1 VSIVLHFT
9 SGLTLTAGGYFTK
22 ALVVSQ
28 EDSQPAKAHKHE
40 EGWPK
45 FKYAMLEIRCCAFL
59 STLSRRTHYS
69 ARLKKDQRRGPLD
82 RMDIVPA
89 KFAAYDGPKQA
100 SIPVNG
106 VDDVVCRFV
115 AALCSN
121 SGSHSPPAYLY
132 CQSSFTSA

>member
-1 VSIVLHFT
+1 MHYIYNWKSVAVHF
-9 SGLTLTAGGYFTK
+9 LTLF
-22 ALVVSQ
+22 
-28 EDSQPAKAHKHE
+28 
-40 EGWPK
+40 
-45 FKYAMLEIRCCAFL
+45 
-59 STLSRRTHYS
+59 RRAHYS
-69 ARLKKDQRRGPLD
+69 VRVEKGQQKKLLD

-121 SGSHSPPAYLY
+121 SVFHSPAAYL
-132 CQSSFTSA
+132 CFQNSFTSA